1 MVMVH
6 PGDQANLGDGPR
18 LLVELP
24 ASHAATVGVTVDPD
38 GGLAVAKHP
47 RGRWIVQGTAG
58 SSGRLSVV
66 SASGGPMVDALTVR
80 LSLPGSASDGGF
92 WELGDVHVD
101 GRARVDVA
109 SVEVTPAGSWLVRS
123 LIRPGAVSSRSR
135 QQASTRASAADPS
148 GSQASAA
155 SPPVV
160 AGDPVT
166 VDVVVAVDRSASMQ
180 WAFEGPGLESVVQG
194 LLTARHRAL
203 TPESVMRWFTCGST
217 SDDSDGPH
225 EVDSFDRTAEEIA
238 RALRPTLPS
247 SGSRAGA
254 LLPRMTAGQFLV
266 SVTDHWPEAELAEAC
281 EARGVRLAAV
291 ILGIPPDPTGWPAD
305 WRVQAQRCE
314 AGGIPVLAVGDGAR
328 SLAAV
333 RDWGMQRLASPAQTE
348 PVEAPR

>member
-1 MVMVH
+1 MVMLH
-6 PGDQANLGDGPR
+6 PGDQADVGQGPR

-24 ASHAATVGVTVDPD
+24 ASHASSVGVTVDPD

-80 LSLPGSASDGGF
+80 LSLPGSGSDAGF

-109 SVEVTPAGSWLVRS
+109 AVEVSPGGSWLVRS
-123 LIRPGAVSSRSR
+123 LVRPGAVSSRSR
-135 QQASTRASAADPS
+135 QQASTVAPAADPP
-148 GSQASAA
+148 GRSAGA
-155 SPPVV
+155 PSPPVV

-166 VDVVVAVDRSASMQ
+166 VDVVVAVDRSASML

-217 SDDSDGPH
+217 SDDSDGPR

-254 LLPRMTAGQFLV
+254 LLPRMGAGQLLV
-266 SVTDHWPEAELAEAC
+266 TVTDHWPEAELVAAC
-281 EARGVRLAAV
+281 EARGVRLV
-291 ILGIPPDPTGWPAD
+291 TIILGIPSDPTGWPAD
-305 WRVQAQRCE
+305 WRAQAQRCD
-314 AGGIPVLAVGDGAR
+314 AQGVPVLAVGDGAQ
-328 SLAAV
+328 SLTAV
-333 RDWGMQRLASPAQTE
+333 RDWGMQRLAA
-348 PVEAPR
+348 PVGPESVEVPR